1 VLRSNEKLPQS
12 TGSVREEELAKE
24 VKRWM
29 RKYNE
34 LTDLSDD
41 VRERLS
47 ICVSVLISKY
57 IYNADLCVLARLT
70 STFFFFFSLSNIF
83 SCFVFQFLYF
93 SHYIFVLGLY
103 YSIQSAARAR

>member
-41 VRERLS
+41 VTERERSYVYLC
-47 ICVSVLISKY
+47 ICT
-57 IYNADLCVLARLT
+57 D
-70 STFFFFFSLSNIF
+70 
-83 SCFVFQFLYF
+83 Q
-93 SHYIFVLGLY
+93 
-103 YSIQSAARAR
+103 

>member
-57 IYNADLCVLARLT
+57 IYNADLCVLARFT
-70 STFFFFFSLSNIF
+70 STFFFFFSLSLTF
-83 SCFVFQFLYF
+83 FLVSFFNFFTFHIIYL
-93 SHYIFVLGLY
+93 S
-103 YSIQSAARAR
+103 